1 MKRKVYIGLMVLPV
15 CLFNSTLGLASSNL
29 SSFQYMLPMTI
40 AHNTVAT
47 KANFPPGLHKKI
59 QARDDQT
66 EDCLRLGICKD

>member
-1 MKRKVYIGLMVLPV
+1 MKRKVYTGLMVLPV
-15 CLFNSTLGLASSNL
+15 CLFNSSLGLTSSNL
-29 SSFQYMLPMTI
+29 SLFQYMLPTAI

-47 KANFPPGLHKKI
+47 KANFSPGLHQKI